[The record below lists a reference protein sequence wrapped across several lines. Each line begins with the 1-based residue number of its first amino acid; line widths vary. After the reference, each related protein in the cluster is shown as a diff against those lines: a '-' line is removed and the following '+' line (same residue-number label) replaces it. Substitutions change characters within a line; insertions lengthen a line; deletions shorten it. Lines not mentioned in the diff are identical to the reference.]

1 MIKYKE
7 YKVIEM
13 QDFENFLMDNERYRE
28 IISNL
33 DSFEGP
39 RLLWS
44 IFAEF
49 QANNSYKIWDLDM
62 IYETIDTA
70 VEEGDYGTINI
81 LNCVVDEIKKK
92 NIPEEFLLHI
102 FGDTKRTLSPLY
114 FLFIRYEYCG
124 AACRDVHSLAAIRS

>member
-13 QDFENFLMDNERYRE
+13 QDFENFFMDNERYRE

-62 IYETIDTA
+62 IYETIDIA

-102 FGDTKRTLSPLY
+102 FW
-114 FLFIRYEYCG
+114 
-124 AACRDVHSLAAIRS
+124 

>member
-1 MIKYKE
+1 MINYKE

-13 QDFENFLMDNERYRE
+13 QDFENFFMNNERYRE
-28 IISNL
+28 IVSNL
-33 DSFEGP
+33 DLFEGP

-62 IYETIDTA
+62 IYEAIDTA
-70 VEEGDYGTINI
+70 VEEGNYGAINI

-92 NIPEEFLLHI
+92 EIPEEFLLHI
-102 FGDTKRTLSPLY
+102 FW
-114 FLFIRYEYCG
+114 
-124 AACRDVHSLAAIRS
+124 